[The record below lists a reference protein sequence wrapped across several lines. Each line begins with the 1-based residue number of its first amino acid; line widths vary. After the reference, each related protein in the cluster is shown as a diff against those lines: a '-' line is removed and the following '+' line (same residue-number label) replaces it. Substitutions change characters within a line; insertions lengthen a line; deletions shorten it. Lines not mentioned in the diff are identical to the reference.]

1 MSLTDE
7 EYAAASAGTTL
18 AANLPEQA
26 NVDGPPTILHQSTG
40 SNHNEA
46 SQSLNKPIVQ
56 VQEPLHEV
64 SSSSTAL
71 VEVVKG
77 MDSRMQS
84 VKSDFN
90 EMLSSFEK

>member
-1 MSLTDE
+1 LR
-7 EYAAASAGTTL
+7 
-18 AANLPEQA
+18 
-26 NVDGPPTILHQSTG
+26 QSTG

-46 SQSLNKPIVQ
+46 SQSLNEPV
-56 VQEPLHEV
+56 VQEPLHQAA
-64 SSSSTAL
+64 SSSTAL